1 MMGSYGFSIT
11 GLRMPKAIIM
21 MPFLFAAIL
30 SFIMIGQAQAQGSQF
45 CCDCP
50 LTYINEHPGADLDD
64 WYRVRDQYCD
74 SNGNLKSNSN
84 TGDLAGLQ
92 AEAVKSEEYPEQEL
106 LTPADFNLDKFV
118 ILDIREPG
126 KYGSSHIAGA
136 RNLYWRDLQTD
147 GALDPARAES
157 ELRKLGIEESDSL
170 LIYGA
175 TRDEVSF
182 VFWALSYLGHANL
195 SLLDGDLD
203 SAQAAGVKID
213 KDAPIVK
220 NSNYTIN
227 IITWLLVS
235 PNTLADWLNHSSIH
249 ILDARDWVDF
259 GRSKL
264 TNAAFPVD
272 VELLYEDDKLSDAA
286 TLRDL
291 FSRRGLDKN
300 GTQLVYGTPQAYSLF
315 YSLKLMGYNATL
327 LEGDW
332 WKETEWAVSEI
343 K

>member
-1 MMGSYGFSIT
+1 MMDSYGFNVT
-11 GLRMPKAIIM
+11 GLRMPKAIIV
-21 MPFLFAAIL
+21 MPILFAVML
-30 SFIMIGQAQAQGSQF
+30 SFILICQAQAQGSQF

-84 TGDLAGLQ
+84 TGDVAGMQ
-92 AEAVKSEEYPEQEL
+92 AKAAKSEAYPKQEL
-106 LTPADFNLDKFV
+106 LTPADSNLDKFV

-126 KYGSSHIAGA
+126 KYGSGHIAGA

-147 GALDPARAES
+147 GALDSAKAES
-157 ELRKLGIEESDSL
+157 ALRKLGIENSDSL
-170 LIYGA
+170 LIYGE

-182 VFWALSYLGHANL
+182 VFWALSYLGHADL
-195 SLLDGDLD
+195 SLLDGDLN

-213 KDAPIVK
+213 KAIPIVK
-220 NSNYTIN
+220 DSNYTIN
-227 IITWLLVS
+227 IVPWLLVS
-235 PNTLADWLNHSSIH
+235 PNTLAGWLNQSDVH
-249 ILDARDWVDF
+249 ILDARDWVDY

-264 TNAAFPVD
+264 TRTAYPVD
-272 VELLYEDDKLSDAA
+272 VELLYKDGQLSDAA

-291 FSRRGLDKN
+291 FSRRDLDKN
-300 GTQLVYGTPQAYSLF
+300 GTQLVYGTPPAYSLF
-315 YSLKLMGYNATL
+315 YCLKLMGYNATL

-332 WKETEWAVSEI
+332 WLETEWAVSGI

>member
-1 MMGSYGFSIT
+1 MGSYVMQI
-11 GLRMPKAIIM
+11 
-21 MPFLFAAIL
+21 LFAAML
-30 SFIMIGQAQAQGSQF
+30 SFIMIGQAQAQSDQF

-64 WYRVRDQYCD
+64 WYRIRDQYCD
-74 SNGNLKSNSN
+74 SYGNLKSNSN
-84 TGDLAGLQ
+84 TGNLAGLQ
-92 AEAVKSEEYPEQEL
+92 AETVKSEAYPEQEL
-106 LTPADFNLDKFV
+106 LTPANSNLDKFV

-136 RNLYWRDLQTD
+136 RNLYLRNLQTD

-157 ELRKLGIEESDSL
+157 ALRKLGIEKSDSL

-203 SAQAAGVKID
+203 SAQAAGVKMD
-213 KDAPIVK
+213 KDTPKVK

-227 IITWLLVS
+227 IVPCLLIS
-235 PNTLADWLNHSSIH
+235 PNTLADRLNQSSIY

-272 VELLYEDDKLSDAA
+272 VELLYGDDKLSDAA
-286 TLRDL
+286 ALRDL
-291 FSRRGLDKN
+291 FSRRDLNKN
-300 GTQLVYGTPQAYSLF
+300 GTQLVYGTPEAYSLF
-315 YSLKLMGYNATL
+315 FALRLMGYNATL
-327 LEGDW
+327 IEGDW
-332 WKETEWAVSEI
+332 WKETGWAVSEVR
-343 K
+343 